1 MKTSTM
7 GSLALLAL
15 LACAA
20 TLGCE
25 DTTFDP
31 GSRITSLRVLAMQ
44 ADSPYAA
51 PGDTV
56 TLEALSYDP
65 LGRPINWAW
74 AACENPA
81 TSDVEGCLAKVAE
94 EAQNGSSPLIAQGEG
109 LDTLELTVP
118 STTLDDLPPEALP
131 AAMVGVVSI
140 ACPGAIEIEQSLVGL
155 PLRCMDESGVELA
168 LDEYVIGL
176 KRVFVRSLDRNQN
189 PAIERVTFDGEDWPE
204 DEVKEVD
211 PCPTDGNEFD
221 DCDVG
226 KHALAA
232 FVTPDSVESGVD
244 EFGREYGEALVVQYY
259 ATEGIFEFDVR
270 ISDEPETR
278 WVARSTA
285 SGSEHKLW
293 FVARDNRGGVSWTQR
308 RVRVN

>member
-1 MKTSTM
+1 MKTSTIC
-7 GSLALLAL
+7 SLTL
-15 LACAA
+15 LACAT
-20 TLGCE
+20 TLGCQ
-25 DTTFDP
+25 DDSFDP
-31 GSRITSLRVLAMQ
+31 GARVTSLRVLAMQ

-56 TLEALSYDP
+56 SLETLSYDP

-109 LDTLELTVP
+109 LDTLQLTIP
-118 STTLDDLPPEALP
+118 STTLDALPPEALP
-131 AAMVGVVSI
+131 AAMVGVVSV
-140 ACPGAIEIEQSLVGL
+140 ACPGAIEIERSRAGL
-155 PLRCMDESGVELA
+155 PLRCVDETGSELA

-176 KRVFVRSLDRNQN
+176 KRIFVRTVDRNQN

-211 PCPTDGNEFD
+211 PCPTDGNTYA
-221 DCDVG
+221 DCKDG

-232 FVTPDSVESGVD
+232 FVTPASFESGVD
-244 EFGREYGEALVVQYY
+244 EFGREYGESLVVQYY
-259 ATEGIFEFDVR
+259 ATEGLYEFDVR
-270 ISDEPETR
+270 IGEEPETG
-278 WVARSTA
+278 WAARSTA
-285 SGSEHKLW
+285 SGSELTLW
-293 FVARDNRGGVSWTQR
+293 FVARDNRGGVSWTER
-308 RVRVN
+308 RVRVR